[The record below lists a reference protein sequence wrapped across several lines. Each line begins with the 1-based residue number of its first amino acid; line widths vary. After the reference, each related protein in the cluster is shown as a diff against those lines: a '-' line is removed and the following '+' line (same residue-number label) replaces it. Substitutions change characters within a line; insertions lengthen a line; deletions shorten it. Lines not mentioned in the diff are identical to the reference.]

1 MQISSSITQLYFVD
15 ETKQS
20 YCAKFSSKLYDK
32 SLQSFKKIKEKL
44 IDSSGERKTYLIDSS
59 GANPTKW

>member
-1 MQISSSITQLYFVD
+1 MD

-20 YCAKFSSKLYDK
+20 YCARFSSKLYDK

-44 IDSSGERKTYLIDSS
+44 IDSSGERKIYLIDSS